1 MATPKI
7 EDLRRR
13 IDQIDEEIIKLI
25 TKRLELCREIG
36 KLKKA
41 YNIPVVDKGREQQ
54 VLERAGPYREVF
66 EILILL
72 CKEVQRRLK

>member
-1 MATPKI
+1 MAIPKI

-36 KLKKA
+36 ELKKA
-41 YNIPVVDKGREQQ
+41 YNIPVVDRRREQQ
-54 VLERAGPYREVF
+54 VLERAGPYRRVF

-72 CKEVQRRLK
+72 CKEIQRRLK